1 MRLGNMEVR
10 PLGGGMGCL
19 LMVLGSVLLSV
30 LCTVGANLLIR

>member
-1 MRLGNMEVR
+1 MRLGNTEIR

-19 LMVLGSVLLSV
+19 VMVLGSVLLSV